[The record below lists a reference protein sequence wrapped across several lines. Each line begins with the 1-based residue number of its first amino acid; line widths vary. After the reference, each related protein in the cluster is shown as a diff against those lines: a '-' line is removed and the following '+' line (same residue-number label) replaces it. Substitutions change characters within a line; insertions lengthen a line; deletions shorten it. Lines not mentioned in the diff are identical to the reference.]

1 MLQWKLKRYL
11 DSHGIT
17 PYKLWKESGLSRPTV
32 YAMAKPETGAA
43 LESLNAVIATLTRLT
58 GQPVTPN
65 DLLEVIEEPEHVFEE
80 MDAETKA
87 WHDAD
92 LSHLGSYEPYDWGDI
107 DPMTLGKAVINGVV
121 QE

>member
-58 GQPVTPN
+58 GQTVTPN

-80 MDAETKA
+80 LDSEAKA
-87 WHDAD
+87 WHEAN
-92 LSHLGSYEPYDWGDI
+92 LSPRLEPYEWGDI
-107 DPMTLGKAVINGVV
+107 DPMSLGQQITNGVI